1 MTKELLI
8 DLPIEDIV
16 TNPYQPRIQFNQ
28 RELQDLATSIKSNGL
43 IQPII
48 VRKSDIFGYELVAGE
63 RRLKASK
70 MAGLKKVPAII
81 KKISTLESMQQA
93 IVENLQRSNLN
104 AIEEAKAY
112 QLLVEKKHMTHDE
125 IAKYMGKSRPYIS
138 NTLRLLQLPAPII
151 KAIEE
156 GKISAGHARA
166 LLTLTD
172 EKEQLVYANRIK
184 NEGLSVRQI
193 EHMVTP
199 KLETTPTQK
208 NKNIFITSLEDQLA
222 QSLGLP
228 AKIKL
233 KSTQSGQLLLPFAN
247 QEELN
252 RIINKLL

>member
-1 MTKELLI
+1 MTELLKSI
-8 DLPIEDIV
+8 PIEDIV
-16 TNPYQPRIQFNQ
+16 ANPYQPRLQFNQ
-28 RELQDLATSIKSNGL
+28 KELEDLANSIKANGL

-63 RRLKASK
+63 RRFKASK
-70 MAGLKKVPAII
+70 MAGLTKVPAIV
-81 KKISTLESMQQA
+81 KNMSSLESMQQA
-93 IVENLQRSNLN
+93 IVENLQRADLN
-104 AIEEAKAY
+104 PIEEAKAY
-112 QLLVEKKHMTHDE
+112 QLLIEKNQMTHE
-125 IAKYMGKSRPYIS
+125 EVAKYMGKSRPYIS
-138 NTLRLLQLPAPII
+138 NTLRLLQLPQTIS
-151 KAIEE
+151 KAVEE
-156 GKISAGHARA
+156 GDISAGHARA

-199 KLETTPTQK
+199 KLKTTPTSK